1 MSTPGPDSIVSRAAE
16 HMIRQHGRH
25 AADFADARCRE
36 LRATG
41 NAKAA
46 ALWADVA
53 TRIRELPSDAV
64 LESADSVVA

>member
-1 MSTPGPDSIVSRAAE
+1 MTTASSDSIVTRAAE

-41 NAKAA
+41 NAEAG
-46 ALWADVA
+46 ALWAEVA
-53 TRIRELPSDAV
+53 NRIREMPG
-64 LESADSVVA
+64 DSVLDSVDTIVA